1 MYGVDFHADDFA
13 ASISTSKRIIEL
25 LRAGRIDSISVIANM
40 GCFEECMDLLRAGW
54 PSFPKKPLLSVHI
67 NLIDG
72 YRLAPLKSGESA
84 RSAENGNVSQSA
96 TASGEII
103 RNSWTGIF
111 LRSLLPGRK
120 KSRLRAAFSAEIE
133 AQIQAVRER
142 TKDLTDDSG
151 APVALRIDG
160 HVHTHMI
167 PLVFDALMDAL
178 TRSALLDQV
187 RFIRCSTEPL
197 SMFLL
202 TPGIMG
208 TVSPINIAK
217 NMILHLLSHSSR
229 KKLQRAGI
237 GTGRIFGLAMTGEM
251 DLKRVSILLPKMERY
266 AKKKD
271 AYLEILAHPGRAVS
285 AEISA
290 EYGPDDRKAF
300 LSPKR
305 DVEYEMLMNLP
316 RAGGSANSA
325 ITPAA
330 SA

>member
-13 ASISTSKRIIEL
+13 ASVSTSKRIIEL

-72 YRLAPLKSGESA
+72 YRLAPPK
-84 RSAENGNVSQSA
+84 AEKGVPHAGNA
-96 TASGEII
+96 APGAASGEII
-103 RNSWTGIF
+103 RNSWAGIF
-111 LRSLLPGRK
+111 LRSFLPGRK

-142 TKDLTDDSG
+142 TKDLRDDAG

-167 PLVFDALMDAL
+167 PLVLDALTDAL
-178 TRSALLDQV
+178 TRAGLLDQV
-187 RFIRCSTEPL
+187 RFIRCSSEPL

-202 TPGIMG
+202 TPGVMG
-208 TVSPINIAK
+208 TVSPVNIAK
-217 NMILHLLSHSSR
+217 NMILHLLSHSAR

-271 AYLEILAHPGRAVS
+271 AYLEILAHPGRAVP
-285 AEISA
+285 AEITA

-305 DVEYEMLMNLP
+305 DLEYEMLMNLP
-316 RAGGSANSA
+316 RPG
-325 ITPAA
+325 A